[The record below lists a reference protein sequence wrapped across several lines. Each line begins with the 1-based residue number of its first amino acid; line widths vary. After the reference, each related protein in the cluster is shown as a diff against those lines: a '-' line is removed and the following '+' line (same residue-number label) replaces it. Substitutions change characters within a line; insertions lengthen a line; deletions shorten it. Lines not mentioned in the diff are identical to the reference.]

1 MMTFSYT
8 SKCQLADTMGQ
19 PTVTCVV
26 TTEAEELH
34 EILSDFERFL
44 KGSGFV
50 FDGIV
55 DITKEDKV

>member
-1 MMTFSYT
+1 MTFNYT
-8 SKCQLADTMGQ
+8 SKCELADRLRQ

-26 TTEAEELH
+26 TTDAETLP

-50 FDGIV
+50 FNGSVTIG
-55 DITKEDKV
+55 EDET